1 MAILQAEKRN
11 ESLKVKQLR
20 KKGYV
25 PGVLYGKNLE
35 ESLNIQFPQRD
46 INQFL
51 RTNTTGSMVD
61 LMVGD
66 KKYRSLLRE
75 VTFTPVVNNPEHLSF
90 QTLITGE
97 KVTSTAQI
105 VLVNKEKISDT
116 ILQSLFELNYRAYS
130 SDLFDKIEIDMEG
143 KKTGDVIRV
152 SDLEIASNEDIE
164 IRNSLE
170 SIIVSIVSRSKI
182 AVPDAEETEE

>member
-164 IRNSLE
+164 IRNSPE

>member
-11 ESLKVKQLR
+11 ENLKVKQLR

-51 RTNTTGSMVD
+51 RANTTGSMVD
-61 LMVGD
+61 LMIGD

-152 SDLEIASNEDIE
+152 SDLEIANNEDIE
-164 IRNSLE
+164 IRNSPE